1 MARASDHPNIHG
13 VDAVSLHKVFAYHQ
27 ARFGDDP
34 LDSRED
40 DLVLERHGEFAK
52 LRDQESRRNH
62 KDDIIPPLHSLIDV
76 AGQVDFVRM
85 QLHRGEV
92 VRVMF
97 VFFDMRDSQI
107 VAHIPSNLR
116 EVLTENLHDSR
127 RPATTTK
134 YCIFH
139 VN

>member
-1 MARASDHPNIHG
+1 MAGASDHPNIHR

-34 LDSRED
+34 LDSREN
-40 DLVLERHGEFAK
+40 DLVLEWYREFGK
-52 LRDQESRRNH
+52 LRDQKSRRNH
-62 KDDIIPPLHSLIDV
+62 ENHIIRPRHSFIDV
-76 AGQVDFVRM
+76 AGQMDFVRM
-85 QLHRGEV
+85 QFHRGEV

-116 EVLTENLHDSR
+116 EVLTENLYDSR